1 MKKRI
6 IIAGVSATI
15 GLIIVLC
22 VTLMFAKYKI
32 DLGEQSEITSK
43 NFYFT
48 SDYLKAGEVPVYKIY
63 GNTVTFQVRN
73 YVDSLRINETDIIYT
88 AKATEG
94 NLKKADETVIDAN
107 TELTLAGGAKNSESI
122 TLTYDF
128 GDEDQKEITV
138 TAESTGVYTQKLTAK
153 FILLKPEGLAYEI
166 KDEQGRNYAEMYIYT
181 GNTEQNVTL
190 SWDNAKLVIDETNDY
205 VFGKVQNGASP
216 VEIDNI
222 AADTTVKIVFFKK
235 DITKDYKQ
243 DLTKSNG
250 SITIP

>member
-6 IIAGVSATI
+6 IIAGVSVTL
-15 GLIIVLC
+15 GLIIVIC
-22 VTLMFAKYKI
+22 VTLIFAKYKI
-32 DLGEQSEITSK
+32 NLGEQSEITSK

-63 GNTVTFQVRN
+63 GNTVNFQVRN
-73 YVDSLRINETDIIYT
+73 YIDSLRINDTAIDYT
-88 AKATEG
+88 VTAT
-94 NLKKADETVIDAN
+94 ADSLNITGG
-107 TELTLAGGAKNSESI
+107 TLTGGATDSDSI
-122 TLTYDF
+122 TLTYNF

-138 TAESTGVYTQKLTAK
+138 TAESIGVYTQKLTAK

-166 KDEQGRNYAEMYIYT
+166 KDEQGRNYAEMYIYM

-205 VFGKVQNGASP
+205 VFGKVQNVASP
-216 VEIDNI
+216 EKSSVEIDNI